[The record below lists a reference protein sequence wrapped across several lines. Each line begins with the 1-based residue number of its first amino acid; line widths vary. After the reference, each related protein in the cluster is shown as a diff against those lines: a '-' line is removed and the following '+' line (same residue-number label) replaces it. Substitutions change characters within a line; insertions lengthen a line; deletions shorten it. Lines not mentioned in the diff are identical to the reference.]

1 MAIIVEEEPSPEH
14 LVEAGLGPGD
24 TLLGLY
30 SGIPL
35 TLRTVDYGMVLPDR
49 ILIFRRPILDS
60 CRTEEEL
67 MEEVRRT
74 VLHEIGHYF
83 GLDEKE
89 LEKY

>member
-74 VLHEIGHYF
+74 VLHEVGHYF

>member
-14 LVEAGLGPGD
+14 LAEAGLGPGD

-74 VLHEIGHYF
+74 VLHEVGHYF
-83 GLDEKE
+83 GLDEKD